1 MSAAVEPA
9 ESPVAP
15 EGFTTDRIFGV
26 VPREVL
32 TAEPGLAF
40 LRGMIA
46 GRHPAPPFAR
56 STGIWLTEADE
67 GRAVFAG
74 LPSEGFFN
82 PIGTIH
88 GGWTSA
94 ILDSAMACAVHT
106 TLKAGQAYTT
116 VEMKLNFVRPVL
128 PSSGRLTCEGVVIHR
143 GGTLATSEGR
153 LVDGTGKLIA
163 HGTETCM
170 IFDVAKR

>member
-1 MSAAVEPA
+1 MSAAVKPA

-15 EGFTTDRIFGV
+15 EGFPTDRIFGV
-26 VPREVL
+26 VPREL
-32 TAEPGLAF
+32 LIAEPGLAF
-40 LRGMIA
+40 LRGMIE

-153 LVDGTGKLIA
+153 LVDASGKLIA

>member
-1 MSAAVEPA
+1 MSAAVKPA
-9 ESPVAP
+9 ESPAAP
-15 EGFTTDRIFGV
+15 EGFPTDRIFGV

-40 LRGMIA
+40 LRAMIE

-153 LVDGTGKLIA
+153 LVDASGKLIA